1 MATHKLTREKVL
13 QVSRSL
19 PSFPI
24 AVADILACL
33 DDPDSSFDLLVQT
46 ISHDPLISARVLS
59 VANTVAVSRHRDG
72 GISDIGLATAMIGMD
87 RVRHITLISSLS
99 GFVSGSGPNA
109 MPPSFWQHSV
119 AVGICAQELTQHIA
133 APVSATWALVTGL
146 LHDIGQLLLYRF
158 DPKTAQA
165 CWREAT
171 TQVQGVDEIER
182 THFGIDHSEIGGWL
196 AESWSLPADVVA
208 GISRHH
214 HPDIAP
220 APLLVPLTHVAEV
233 LSNALDL
240 GRRPENR
247 VTHLSSQACHTLGL
261 VWDDDIQPL
270 FGRIEARSRHAN
282 AFFGSPGQ

>member
-1 MATHKLTREKVL
+1 
-13 QVSRSL
+13 
-19 PSFPI
+19 
-24 AVADILACL
+24 
-33 DDPDSSFDLLVQT
+33 
-46 ISHDPLISARVLS
+46 
-59 VANTVAVSRHRDG
+59 
-72 GISDIGLATAMIGMD
+72 
-87 RVRHITLISSLS
+87 
-99 GFVSGSGPNA
+99 

-165 CWREAT
+165 CWRETT

-208 GISRHH
+208 GIGRHH
-214 HPDIAP
+214 HPDIER